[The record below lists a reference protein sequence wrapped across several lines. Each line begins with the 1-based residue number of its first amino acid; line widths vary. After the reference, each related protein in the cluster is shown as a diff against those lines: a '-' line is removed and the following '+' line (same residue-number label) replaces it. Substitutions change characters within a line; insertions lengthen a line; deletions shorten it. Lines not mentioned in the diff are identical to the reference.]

1 MALSK
6 DLTLSAFN
14 QDMVVKDIYIKIDS
28 IYGDKNTITLNV
40 GIYQLPDKIEL
51 TRKGFS
57 FTQDL
62 DGKNVIAQG
71 YNYLRTLP
79 EFADAINC

>member
-1 MALSK
+1 MALST

-14 QDMVVKDIYIKIDS
+14 QDVIIKDAYIKIDS
-28 IYGDKNTITLNV
+28 IFGDKNTITLNV

-57 FTQDL
+57 FAQDL

-71 YNYLRTLP
+71 YEYLKTLP
-79 EFADAINC
+79 EFSDAVDC

>member
-14 QDMVVKDIYIKIDS
+14 QDVIIENAYIKIDS
-28 IYGDKNTITLNV
+28 IFGDKRIINLNV
-40 GIYQLPDKIEL
+40 GIYQLPEKNEL

-71 YNYLRTLP
+71 YEYLKTLP
-79 EFADAINC
+79 EFSDADNC

>member
-1 MALSK
+1 MALST

-14 QDMVVKDIYIKIDS
+14 QDVIIKNAYIKIDS
-28 IYGDKNTITLNV
+28 IFGDKSTITLNV
-40 GIYQLPDKIEL
+40 GIYQLPEKIEL

-71 YNYLRTLP
+71 YEYLKTLP
-79 EFADAINC
+79 EFSDAIDC